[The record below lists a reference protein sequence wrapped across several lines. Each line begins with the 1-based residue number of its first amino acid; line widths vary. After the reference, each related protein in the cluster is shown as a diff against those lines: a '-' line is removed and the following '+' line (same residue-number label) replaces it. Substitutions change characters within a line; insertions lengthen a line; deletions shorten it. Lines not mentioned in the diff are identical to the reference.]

1 MPTTENTRPYVS
13 TIQSAEAAKKRIL
26 SVPADTLTKTFLEEM
41 FAAYHDRETQQFHE
55 ANYDP
60 TSPII
65 LHKNEYQYIKED
77 TETTLGTL
85 VFNRYVLERCKAIQ
99 FLGYWNEPLF
109 KKNLEKLNTL
119 VNNLV
124 ISDKLTTTDLANYI
138 DSRDRL
144 GFWCAGFLSVSIT
157 PSLIRPMHNVNQ
169 RKHEL
174 FQQYQQQLNSQD
186 PVEQIMTVNKI
197 EKELMGMVRE
207 NLKSDSGY
215 DLYASGDGN
224 LDNNYKTINVMRGAV
239 YNGIKHRYDIVENS
253 LMDGITKK
261 DIPSF
266 SNSVTAAAY
275 PSAVGTAKAG
285 YMSKQLLALLQ
296 SEHLDPNPNSDCGTQ
311 STIPFTVTKSNKQY
325 VLFRYINI
333 NGKRGLITLD
343 NVDKLIGKTV
353 RLYSPQCCTKD
364 AICGKCAG
372 LVFHNLNVTRV
383 GLLTSQITQKLLNIK
398 LKSKHDL
405 SQNAGII
412 PIDKIFLHK
421 NQYCTVNEDM
431 LVNHTKMKMFIPKFF
446 DDYNACE
453 IEATSVS
460 CMGVIPVKFLDK
472 EDNVI
477 LSTIMTVPTMLSF
490 NLYNDMQEDVDNYII
505 TYEPESQIASVGI
518 SKSAVA
524 AEFFINQIYLNSR
537 IPQIPYN
544 LLTEMMFQCLEI
556 NGVDLTGPSIIYEL
570 LARRVCRKGSQSF
583 AKVYGKDPNVDQMSY
598 EKLPFRKAVQS
609 DGALQSVMFEALGD
623 GINVSLANTLNGIEP
638 TPTPLETIIKA

>member
-1 MPTTENTRPYVS
+1 MPDIQPRVS
-13 TIQSAEAAKKRIL
+13 TLQSAEVAKQRIL
-26 SVPADTLTKTFLEEM
+26 SVDPNTLTKTFLEEM
-41 FAAYHDRETQQFHE
+41 FAAYHDRETNQFRQ
-55 ANYDP
+55 ANFDP
-60 TSPII
+60 TSVII
-65 LHKNEYQYIKED
+65 LKKNEYKYVKED
-77 TETTLGTL
+77 TDTTLGTL
-85 VFNRYVLERCKAIQ
+85 IFNRYVLERCGAIQ
-99 FLGYWNEPLF
+99 YLGYWNNPLF

-124 ISDKLTTTDLANYI
+124 IADKLTTTDLANYI

-157 PSLIRPMHNVNQ
+157 PSLIRPMENVNK
-169 RKHEL
+169 RKREL
-174 FQQYQQQLNSQD
+174 FQQYQKELNSSD

-207 NLKSDSGY
+207 NLKNDSGY

-239 YNGIKHRYDIVENS
+239 YNGIKKRYDIVENS

-296 SEHLDPNPNSDCGTQ
+296 SEHLDPDPNSDCGTK
-311 STIPFTVTKSNKQY
+311 STIPFSVTNSNKQY
-325 VLFRYINI
+325 VLFRYVDVH
-333 NGKRGLITLD
+333 GKPVLTTLD
-343 NVDKLIGKTV
+343 NVDKLVGHTV
-353 RLYSPQCCTKD
+353 RLYSPQCCTHD

-372 LVFHNLNVTRV
+372 RVFHNLNVTRV

-412 PIDKIFLHK
+412 PIDKIFLQK

-431 LVNHTKMKMFIPKFF
+431 LVNHAKMKMFIPKFF
-446 DDYNACE
+446 DEFNACE

-460 CMGVIPVKFLDK
+460 CMGIMPVKFYDK
-472 EDNVI
+472 DDNEI

-490 NLYNDMQEDVDNYII
+490 NLYNDIQEDTDNYII
-505 TYEPESQIASVGI
+505 TYDPESQIVSVGI

-570 LARRVCRKGSQSF
+570 LARRVCRKGTESF
-583 AKVYGKDPNVDQMSY
+583 AKVYGKDPNVNQMSY
-598 EKLPFRKAVQS
+598 EKLPFRKAVQR
-609 DGALQSVMFEALGD
+609 DGALQSVLFESLGE

-638 TPTPLETIIKA
+638 TPTPLENIIKA

>member
-1 MPTTENTRPYVS
+1 MAEPRVS
-13 TIQSAEAAKKRIL
+13 TLQSAEVAKQRIL
-26 SVPADTLTKTFLEEM
+26 SADPNTLTKTFLEEM
-41 FAAYHDRETQQFHE
+41 FAAYHDRQTNQFRP
-55 ANYDP
+55 ANFDP
-60 TSPII
+60 TSTII
-65 LHKNEYQYIKED
+65 LKKSEYQYVKED
-77 TETTLGTL
+77 TDTTLGTL
-85 VFNRYVLERCKAIQ
+85 VFNRYVLERCGAIQ
-99 FLGYWNEPLF
+99 YLGYWNNPLM
-109 KKNLEKLNTL
+109 KKNLEKLNIM

-124 ISDKLTTTDLANYI
+124 VTDKLTTEDLAEYI
-138 DSRDRL
+138 DSRDRM

-157 PSLIRPMHNVNQ
+157 PSLIRPMHNVNK

-174 FQQYQQQLNSQD
+174 FQQYQKELNSSD

-207 NLKSDSGY
+207 NLKSDIGY

-239 YNGIKHRYDIVENS
+239 YNGIKKRYDIVESS

-296 SEHLDPNPNSDCGTQ
+296 SEHIDPNPDSDCGTN
-311 STIPFTVTKSNKQY
+311 STIPFTVTEKNKQY
-325 VLFRYINI
+325 ILFRNVNV
-333 NGKRGLITLD
+333 NGKRGLTTLD
-343 NVDKLIGKTV
+343 NVDKLVGRTIQ
-353 RLYSPQCCTKD
+353 LYSPQCCKND

-372 LVFHNLNVTRV
+372 RVFHNLKVTQV

-412 PIDKIFLHK
+412 PIDKVFLHK

-431 LVNHTKMKMFIPKFF
+431 LVNHVTMKLFIPKFF
-446 DDYNACE
+446 DEYNACS
-453 IEATSVS
+453 IEARDAT
-460 CMGVIPVKFLDK
+460 CMGVIPVKFYDK
-472 EDNVI
+472 QDNEL

-490 NLYNDMQEDVDNYII
+490 NLYNDIQEDVDNYII
-505 TYEPESQIASVGI
+505 TYDPESEITSIGI
-518 SKSAVA
+518 TKSAVA
-524 AEFFINQIYLNSR
+524 VEFFINQIYLNSR
-537 IPQIPYN
+537 IPQIPYK

-556 NGVDLTGPSIIYEL
+556 NGIDLTGPAIIYEL
-570 LARRVCRKGSQSF
+570 LARRVCRKGTQSF
-583 AKVYGKDPNVDQMSY
+583 AKVYGADPNVDQMSY
-598 EKLPFRKAVQS
+598 EKLPFREAVQR
-609 DGALQSVMFEALGD
+609 DGALQSVMFESLGA
-623 GINVSLANTLNGIEP
+623 GINISLANTLNGIEP
-638 TPTPLETIIKA
+638 TPTPLENIIKA

>member
-1 MPTTENTRPYVS
+1 MPDIQPRVS
-13 TIQSAEAAKKRIL
+13 TLQSAEVAKQRIL
-26 SVPADTLTKTFLEEM
+26 SVDPNTLTKTFLEEM
-41 FAAYHDRETQQFHE
+41 FAAYHDRETNQFRQ
-55 ANYDP
+55 ANFDP
-60 TSPII
+60 TSVII
-65 LHKNEYQYIKED
+65 LKKNEYKYVKED
-77 TETTLGTL
+77 TDTTLGTL
-85 VFNRYVLERCKAIQ
+85 IFNRYVLERCGAIQ
-99 FLGYWNEPLF
+99 HLGYWNNPLF

-124 ISDKLTTTDLANYI
+124 IADKLTTTDLANYI

-157 PSLIRPMHNVNQ
+157 PSLIRPMENVNK
-169 RKHEL
+169 RKREL
-174 FQQYQQQLNSQD
+174 FQQYQKELNSSD

-207 NLKSDSGY
+207 NLKNDSGY

-239 YNGIKHRYDIVENS
+239 YNGIKKRYDIVENS

-296 SEHLDPNPNSDCGTQ
+296 SEHLDPDPNSDCGTK
-311 STIPFTVTKSNKQY
+311 STIPFSVTNSNKQY
-325 VLFRYINI
+325 ILFRYVDVH
-333 NGKRGLITLD
+333 GKPVLTTLD
-343 NVDKLIGKTV
+343 NVDKLVGHTV
-353 RLYSPQCCTKD
+353 RLYSPQCCTHD

-372 LVFHNLNVTRV
+372 RVFHNLNVTRV

-412 PIDKIFLHK
+412 PIDKIFLQK

-431 LVNHTKMKMFIPKFF
+431 LVNHAKMKMFIPKFF
-446 DDYNACE
+446 DEFNACE

-460 CMGVIPVKFLDK
+460 CMGIMPVKFYDK
-472 EDNVI
+472 DDNEI

-490 NLYNDMQEDVDNYII
+490 NLYNDIQEDMDNYII
-505 TYEPESQIASVGI
+505 TYDPESQIVSVGI

-570 LARRVCRKGSQSF
+570 LARRVCRKGTESF
-583 AKVYGKDPNVDQMSY
+583 AKVYGKDPNVNQMSY
-598 EKLPFRKAVQS
+598 EKLPFRKAVQR
-609 DGALQSVMFEALGD
+609 DGALQSVLFESLGE

-638 TPTPLETIIKA
+638 TPTPLENIIKA